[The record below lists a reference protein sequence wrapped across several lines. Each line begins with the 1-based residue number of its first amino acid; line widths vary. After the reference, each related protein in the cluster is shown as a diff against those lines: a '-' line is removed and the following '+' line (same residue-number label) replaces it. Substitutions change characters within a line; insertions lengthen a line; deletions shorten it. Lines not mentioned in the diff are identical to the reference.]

1 MNYTKQKRSTLSRLP
16 ILSKKKW
23 LLGRICR
30 LKRQI
35 ICGTCRRLILTNWL
49 NFSIKTQPDGSVTVF
64 GKSIAQVL
72 GEGWSNKYGTTKV
85 FATEKLSRQEII
97 DYAQSLA
104 GAVPL
109 EEKKTPKGMVYFAKK
124 DGVIINLR
132 DFSKS
137 EDDTKARWT
146 IEIIKNEQLN
156 NLQGKVKKPVEIK
169 FR

>member
-72 GEGWSNKYGTTKV
+72 GEGGSNKYGTTKV
-85 FATEKLSRQEII
+85 FATKKLSRQEII

-124 DGVIINLR
+124 DGVTINLR
-132 DFSKS
+132 EYSDSK
-137 EDDTKARWT
+137 EQTKARWT
-146 IEIIKNEQLN
+146 IDIVGKSSVGDAVGQ
-156 NLQGKVKKPVEIK
+156 KVKKVEIK

>member
-1 MNYTKQKRSTLSRLP
+1 MFNTQPVADLV
-16 ILSKKKW
+16 
-23 LLGRICR
+23 
-30 LKRQI
+30 
-35 ICGTCRRLILTNWL
+35 
-49 NFSIKTQPDGSVTVF
+49 KTQTATDARLSAQTAEKLRELQKTGTDQLVNVFDPKQGESKLNVF
-64 GKSIAQVL
+64 GQQFEQVL
-72 GEGWSNKYGTTKV
+72 GEGGGNKSGTTKV

-109 EEKKTPKGMVYFAKK
+109 EAKKTPKGMVYFAKK

>member
-72 GEGWSNKYGTTKV
+72 GEGWSNKYGTAKV

-124 DGVIINLR
+124 DGVTINLR
-132 DFSKS
+132 EYSDSK
-137 EDDTKARWT
+137 EQTKARWT
-146 IEIIKNEQLN
+146 IDIVGKSSVGDAVGQ
-156 NLQGKVKKPVEIK
+156 KVKKVEIK